1 MKNIVDFNYVNAK
14 DKKLCDAFMHS
25 NNIKKYILG
34 INKFTKSVLKN
45 MEVDGVIDDFT
56 RVQRSRKKTILK
68 IEDVP
73 KDSIILSVS
82 TGSPLEVKKYLDEND
97 YTHINYLALYKYS
110 DLDLDLDSPIFMG
123 DFEDD
128 YKKNYSKY
136 VEVYNQLSDQKSK
149 DIFTKVL
156 NFKIS
161 YDLDFMSGFT
171 NDHSSQY
178 FDNDILPKFK
188 NINFVDGGGYIGD
201 TAKILIDNYSDFNK
215 IYLIEPIESNLKIAK
230 RELAKYDNIEFINF
244 GLHSK
249 KMTLNFNEDKSFS
262 SIYGSGTNF
271 VELNSLDT
279 LIKDKVDYIK
289 LDIEGAELDAIDG
302 AKRLIERDKPTL
314 AICVYH
320 KAEDWYKVPQ
330 KVLEINPNYKIYF
343 RHYMEGIYESVMYF
357 TL

>member
-1 MKNIVDFNYVNAK
+1 MKDVIDFNYINIK
-14 DKKLCDAFMHS
+14 DKELCALFVNS
-25 NNIKKYILG
+25 KCIKKYILG

-45 MEVDGVIDDFT
+45 IEVDGIIDDFT

-68 IEDVP
+68 IQDVP

-82 TGSPLEVKKYLDEND
+82 TGSPLEVKDYLEKNG
-97 YTHINYLALYKYS
+97 YRHINYLALYRYS
-110 DLDLDLDSPIFMG
+110 NLDLVPPVFMS
-123 DFEDD
+123 DFKDD
-128 YKKNYSKY
+128 YTNNYLKY
-136 VEVYNQLSDQKSK
+136 KDVYNLLCDQKSK

-161 YDLDFMSGFT
+161 YDLNFMIGFT
-171 NDHSSQY
+171 NNHQEQY
-178 FDNDILPKFK
+178 FDKDILPKFK

-201 TAKILIDNYSDFNK
+201 TSKTLISNYKDFNK

-230 RELAKYDNIEFINF
+230 RELSNYKNIEFIKF
-244 GLHSK
+244 ALYSK

-262 SIYGSGTNF
+262 TIYGDGTNC
-271 VELNSLDT
+271 VELNSLDN

-302 AKRLIERDKPTL
+302 AKELIKRDKPTL

-330 KVLEINPNYKIYF
+330 KILAINPNYKVYF
-343 RHYMEGIYESVMYF
+343 RHYMEGIYESVIYF
-357 TL
+357 IP